1 MFDLD
6 GQVLLDRRGETELL
20 DGLIAAVRRG
30 ESRALVV
37 RGEPGVGKTALL
49 DHLAR
54 AATDCR
60 VVRVVGVQA
69 ERELAFAGLHQLC
82 SPLWDRLPH
91 RRDRSGRR

>member
-6 GQVLLDRRGETELL
+6 GRVLLDRRGETELL
-20 DGLIAAVRRG
+20 DGVIAAVRRG

-91 RRDRSGRR
+91 LPDRSGRR